1 MEDRQMEPHGRSPWY
16 LHLFGGIRRSIPSYA
31 QGFGG
36 LSFSH
41 SSTAKSH
48 GLLRK
53 RIKTMVALFAGV
65 IGSISA
71 SGCATNQAGLSLSD
85 KKVCVIDLKSEPGRQ
100 VLLEG
105 EPQTFGMR
113 SGRVYL
119 QQGESIGRH
128 STKDNEELLV
138 FLSGKGVAL
147 IGEKES
153 AFDVGQGKVCYIP
166 SNTIHNIKNTSAVP
180 LIYIYCVAPCR

>member
-1 MEDRQMEPHGRSPWY
+1 MKDR
-16 LHLFGGIRRSIPSYA
+16 
-31 QGFGG
+31 
-36 LSFSH
+36 
-41 SSTAKSH
+41 
-48 GLLRK
+48 
-53 RIKTMVALFAGV
+53 RIKTMVALFACV
-65 IGSISA
+65 IGSILT

-105 EPQTFGMR
+105 VPQTYGMR

-128 STKDNEELLV
+128 STKGNEELLV

-147 IGEKES
+147 IGEEEN
-153 AFDVGQGKVCYIP
+153 AFEVGQGKVCYIP
-166 SNTIHNIKNTSAVP
+166 PNTIHNIKNTGPGP
-180 LIYIYCVAPCR
+180 LIYIYCVAPVR

>member
-1 MEDRQMEPHGRSPWY
+1 MKDRQMEPHGRSPWY
-16 LHLFGGIRRSIPSYA
+16 LHLFGEIRRSIPSCA

-41 SSTAKSH
+41 SSTAKSR
-48 GLLRK
+48 GLLRR
-53 RIKTMVALFAGV
+53 RIKTMVALFACV
-65 IGSISA
+65 IGSILA

-119 QQGESIGRH
+119 QPGESIGQH
-128 STKDNEELLV
+128 NTKGNEELLV

-147 IGEKES
+147 IGEEES
-153 AFDVGQGKVCYIP
+153 VFEVGQGKVCYIP
-166 SNTIHNIKNTSAVP
+166 PNTIHNIKNSGAAP
-180 LIYIYCVAPCR
+180 LIYIYCVAPAR